1 MDKRSRNWVICAG
14 LTALV
19 FLFMGSDPCSS
30 EEYEAGLCEYDDTV
44 TGLGACSCLG
54 ALGFAG
60 LALMTK
66 KEEEGQ
72 ELTRATSACGMSPGQ
87 PAAGGA

>member
-30 EEYEAGLCEYDDTV
+30 EEYEAGLCEYDDTA

-54 ALGFAG
+54 ALG
-60 LALMTK
+60 
-66 KEEEGQ
+66 
-72 ELTRATSACGMSPGQ
+72 
-87 PAAGGA
+87 